1 MLALS
6 QSLSHA
12 VTSTDNHEVLSEPW
26 SKAELRVCTNSLVLH
41 LFQNSKV
48 GLVKNVTAE

>member
-12 VTSTDNHEVLSEPW
+12 VTSTDNHEVLPELW
-26 SKAELRVCTNSLVLH
+26 SKAELHMNTNSLVLH
-41 LFQNSKV
+41 LFQNSKD
-48 GLVKNVTAE
+48 GLVKM